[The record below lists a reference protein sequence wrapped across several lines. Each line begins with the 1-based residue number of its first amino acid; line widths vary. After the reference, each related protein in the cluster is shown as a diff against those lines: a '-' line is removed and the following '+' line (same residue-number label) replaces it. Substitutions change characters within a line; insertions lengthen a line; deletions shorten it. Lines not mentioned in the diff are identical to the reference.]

1 MAFKILRMYAVSIGI
16 NINRKNKQ
24 TNKHEF
30 QRLNLRYFGIEGI
43 ETRERPSK
51 DYKNY

>member
-1 MAFKILRMYAVSIGI
+1 MAFKILRMCAISIGI
-16 NINRKNKQ
+16 NINRKQ

-30 QRLNLRYFGIEGI
+30 QKLNLRYFGIEGM